1 MHLFCGIKIGVKNM
15 FTLKS
20 EIGMD
25 VAHYLTGYDG
35 KCKNIHGHR
44 YRLIVKVSAEKLHKD
59 GQLRGM
65 VDDFGHIK
73 DALRKISDLFDHKL
87 LLEDN
92 EEGRKMMAFFKENE
106 FGFDIQLVPYRTTV
120 EEMSRDIYRR
130 IKAMD
135 INVTEVEMYETPT
148 NSCIYSEE

>member
-1 MHLFCGIKIGVKNM
+1 M

-25 VAHYLTGYDG
+25 IAHYLVGYDG

-44 YRLIVKVSAEKLHKD
+44 YRLIIKVSAETLQTK

-65 VDDFGHIK
+65 VDDFGNIK
-73 DALRKISDLFDHKL
+73 GALQKISDQFDHKL

-92 EEGRKMMAFFKENE
+92 VAGQKIAAFFKENE
-106 FGFDIQLVPYRTTV
+106 FGFDVVMVPYRTTV
-120 EEMSRDIYRR
+120 EEMSRDIFRR
-130 IKAMD
+130 IRSYGVH
-135 INVTEVEMYETPT
+135 VTEVEMYETPT
-148 NSCIYSEE
+148 NSCIYSEV

>member
-1 MHLFCGIKIGVKNM
+1 M

-25 VAHYLTGYDG
+25 IAHYLVGYDG

-44 YRLIVKVSAEKLHKD
+44 YRLIVKVSAQELQVK

-65 VDDFGHIK
+65 VDDFGNIK
-73 DALRKISDLFDHKL
+73 GALKKISDQFDHKL

-92 EEGRKMMAFFKENE
+92 EDGRKVAEFFTKNE
-106 FGFDIQLVPYRTTV
+106 FGFEVVLVPYRTTV

-130 IKAMD
+130 IKSHGV
-135 INVTEVEMYETPT
+135 NVTEVEMYETPT
-148 NSCIYSEE
+148 NSCIYKESSDEL